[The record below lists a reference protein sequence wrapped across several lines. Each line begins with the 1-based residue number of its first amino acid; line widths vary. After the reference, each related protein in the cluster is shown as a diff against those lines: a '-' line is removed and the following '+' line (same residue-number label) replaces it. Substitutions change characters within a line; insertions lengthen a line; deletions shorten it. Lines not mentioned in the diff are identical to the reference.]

1 MWEKKVFQV
10 ALPTHN
16 NAKTIRAC
24 LRSVNKCLEKEQ
36 WHLVVGDNNST
47 DDTVNII
54 KDIIPELSC
63 QTNLLLEF
71 PDAINSA
78 TAKNRVLNVCGSFA
92 QNRPCVLGMNPDGLM
107 RYPRIKLYDK
117 AKEENAPMVVGPW
130 RWSIWKKS
138 GTVKTKNITQCLEEL
153 QFTWACTLMNA
164 QLINAKGNMFNE
176 DVEFY
181 EDILLWHQIKYMPYG
196 VEIVGTD
203 FPDHVHHHLVDDS
216 LTNIFQDHKKSMGMW
231 GKTWDLIEETKKQA
245 ETMALEGALQE
256 KIKK

>member
-24 LRSVNKCLEKEQ
+24 LKSVNKCLEKEQ

-92 QNRPCVLGMNPDGLM
+92 QDRPCVLGMNPDGLM
-107 RYPRIKLYDK
+107 RPFRIKLYDK
-117 AKEENAPMVVGPW
+117 ADIINEDE
-130 RWSIWKKS
+130 
-138 GTVKTKNITQCLEEL
+138 
-153 QFTWACTLMNA
+153 
-164 QLINAKGNMFNE
+164 QLIVDLKTSA
-176 DVEFY
+176 DVNKFKSSAY
-181 EDILLWHQIKYMPYG
+181 RYKY
-196 VEIVGTD
+196 
-203 FPDHVHHHLVDDS
+203 DS
-216 LTNIFQDHKKSMGMW
+216 QP
-231 GKTWDLIEETKKQA
+231 
-245 ETMALEGALQE
+245 
-256 KIKK
+256 